1 MNCRPRL
8 RTLLAGLVCLCAPQT
23 ASAQVSSGAS
33 APEPLP
39 VYTREADGRVTIR
52 ATRIGQPP
60 RIDGRLDDAVYREVQ
75 AFSGF
80 IQADPVEGQPETERT
95 EAYVFFD
102 DRNFYVA
109 FRCWDADAAGIV
121 ATEMRRDHNRINQN
135 DHVTLSF
142 DTFYDG
148 RNGFQFTVTAAGGLR
163 DGTVVDEGFQADWNG
178 IYEAR
183 ASRDDTGW
191 SAEYAIPFKTLR
203 YPVGREQTWH
213 IQLRRVVRS
222 NGRNEMSYITPMKA
236 VWGFFGSTMFAY
248 TATLVGLEVPPPGL
262 NLELKPYV
270 NSALNT
276 DLTTSPSVRNDFS
289 PDAGID
295 VKYGITKSLT
305 ADFTYNTDFAQV
317 EIDEAQI
324 NLTRFN
330 LNFPEK
336 REFFLEG
343 QGLFDFGRPTGTGS
357 VQSPNAPAIFY
368 SRRIGLSGSRAVPVI
383 GGGRLT
389 GRAGPWVIGA
399 FNMETDD
406 EATARAAQTNFTV
419 VRVRRNILRR
429 SNVGGIYTRRSVSTI
444 GPGANDVAGLDLNL
458 GLLDNIYFTSYIA
471 RSRTASLEGDDLAY
485 RSVFHYNSDRYGL
498 AIDRHVV
505 EPHFNPEVGFMR
517 RSDFRRNFIEA
528 RLSPRPRN
536 HPFVRRMSYSAG
548 IDYITNNRNA
558 LESREL
564 QGTFRTDFHSG
575 DSLTVDHARL
585 FELLPAP
592 FQIASNVRIPVG
604 GYDFQN
610 TRIAYSA
617 GGQRGFSGTI
627 AIDAGS
633 FYSGDRTAVEYRGR
647 VDISPQF
654 GLEPTITFN
663 WIDLPQGR
671 FHTAISGGRAVYTMS
686 PRMLATALVQHSS
699 ATNGLSTN
707 LRFRWEYQ
715 PGSELFFVFFEG
727 RSTEPPR
734 GLEPLQ
740 NRGVIVK
747 VTRLFR
753 W

>member
-1 MNCRPRL
+1 L
-8 RTLLAGLVCLCAPQT
+8 VGGLAWLLTLAQPT
-23 ASAQVSSGAS
+23 SAQAQAQSGAA
-33 APEPLP
+33 APDPAP
-39 VYTREADGRVTIR
+39 VYSREADGRVVIR
-52 ATRIGQPP
+52 ATRVTQAP
-60 RIDGRLDDAVYREVQ
+60 RIDGRLDDAVYREVP

-80 IQADPVEGQPETERT
+80 IQADPAEGEPETEKT

-102 DRNFYVA
+102 DRNVYVA
-109 FRCWDADAAGIV
+109 VRCWDAAAAGIV

-135 DHVTLSF
+135 DHVAISF

-148 RNGFQFTVTAAGGLR
+148 RNGFQFTLTAAGGLR
-163 DGTVVDEGFQADWNG
+163 DGTIVDEGLQADWNG

-183 ASRDDTGW
+183 ASRDDQGW

-203 YPVGREQTWH
+203 YPPSREQTWH

-222 NGRNEMSYITPMKA
+222 NGKNEMSYIAPMKA
-236 VWGFFGSTMFAY
+236 VWGLFGSTMFAY
-248 TATLVGLEVPPPGL
+248 TATLVGLEAPAPGL
-262 NLELKPYV
+262 NLEIKPYV

-276 DLTTSPSVRNDFS
+276 DLASSPSVRNDFS
-289 PDAGID
+289 PDAGVD

-343 QGLFDFGRPTGTGS
+343 QGLFDFGRPTGTGAVS
-357 VQSPNAPAIFY
+357 SPNAPAIFY

-389 GRAGPWVIGA
+389 GRAGPWVVGA

-406 EATARAAQTNFTV
+406 DEMARAAQTNFTV

-429 SNVGGIYTRRSVSTI
+429 SNVGGIYTRRSVSTV

-458 GLLDNIYFTSYIA
+458 GLLDNVYVTNYIA
-471 RSRTASLEGDDLAY
+471 RSRTDALNGDDLAY
-485 RSVFHYNSDRYGL
+485 RSLFHYNSDRYGVAL
-498 AIDRHVV
+498 DRHVV
-505 EPHFNPEVGFMR
+505 EANFNPEVGFMR
-517 RSDFRRNFIEA
+517 RPDFRRNFVEL

-536 HPFVRRMSYSAG
+536 HPFVRRLSHSASL
-548 IDYITNNRNA
+548 DYITNNRNV

-564 QGTFRTDFHSG
+564 QGTFRADFHSG
-575 DSLTVDHARL
+575 DSLTVEHARL

-592 FQIASNVRIPVG
+592 FQIAPAVRIPVG
-604 GYDFQN
+604 GYDFHN
-610 TRIAYSA
+610 TRVAYTA
-617 GGQRGFSGTI
+617 GGQRGLSGTMAMEI
-627 AIDAGS
+627 GS
-633 FYSGDRTAVEYRGR
+633 FYSGDRKALDYRGR
-647 VDISPQF
+647 VDLSPQF
-654 GLEPTITFN
+654 GMEPTISFN
-663 WIDLPQGR
+663 WIDLPQGQ
-671 FHTAISGGRAVYTMS
+671 FHTAVVGGRAVYTMS
-686 PRMLATALVQHSS
+686 PRMLATALVQHNSS
-699 ATNGLSTN
+699 TNALSTN

-715 PGSELFFVFFEG
+715 PGSELFVVFFEG

-740 NRGVIVK
+740 NRGFIVK
-747 VTRLFR
+747 VNRLFR